1 MKQLKLIF
9 RGVLF
14 FGLLSISIIS
24 CSSDLEEEQ
33 QEFFDNLDSD
43 DKSTNRHGLRYSRIV
58 KMVGRAIGEKRSI
71 PDFNGDG
78 VTTGL
83 CFDLT
88 LIDVSNNQV
97 IGTATDCL
105 SNITVNADGSIAL
118 TGTAFF
124 DFNDGSG
131 SLVTRGLT
139 TVQPTTHGSPDIT
152 HITGAIPAADS
163 NDIIEG
169 TRHYKNAKGKIRL
182 SGAVNMHSPNEI
194 TFNCMF
200 IIPAKRPSYKAYGTS
215 VLRLKGTGLQRPP
228 SQFEQQQIGVDS
240 TAMCFD
246 INLLDART
254 DRKVGKGTDCL
265 SDIMVVELNEAGL
278 PRIKLKGTT
287 IYNFYSGT
295 FATQGLTTV
304 QPTTHGSPDVT
315 HITGAIPATDTTQ
328 NDFIYGDGYFS
339 NITGSA
345 RLSGAVNMSK
355 LDAEGKIDF
364 DCIFVLNYQHDELP
378 TITIK

>member
-1 MKQLKLIF
+1 MTQLKLIF
-9 RGVLF
+9 RGVFLF
-14 FGLLSISIIS
+14 SLLSLLVSS
-24 CSSDLEEEQ
+24 CSSDLEEDTATTSE
-33 QEFFDNLDSD
+33 SD
-43 DKSTNRHGLRYSRIV
+43 DKSADFSRLRYSRIV
-58 KMVGRAIGEKRSI
+58 KMVGRAVGEERSI

-83 CFDLT
+83 CFDLS

-105 SNITVNADGSIAL
+105 SNVTVNPDGSIAL

-139 TVQPTTHGSPDIT
+139 TVQPTTHGSPGIT
-152 HITGAIPAADS
+152 HITGAIPTADS

-194 TFNCMF
+194 TFNCIF
-200 IIPAKRPSYKAYGTS
+200 IIPAKRPSYRAYGTS
-215 VLRLKGTGLQRPP
+215 VLRLKGTGLKRAP
-228 SQFEQQQIGVDS
+228 SNFEKHQIGVDS

-246 INLLDART
+246 VNLLDART
-254 DRKVGKGTDCL
+254 NRKVGKGTDCL
-265 SDIMVVELNEAGL
+265 SDVMVVEVNEDGQ

-304 QPTTHGSPDVT
+304 QPTTHGSIDVT
-315 HITGAIPATDTTQ
+315 HITGAIPPKDTIQ

-339 NITGSA
+339 NIAGSS
-345 RLSGAVNMSK
+345 RLSGAVNMSR
-355 LDAEGKIDF
+355 LDTEDKIDF
-364 DCIFVLNYQHDELP
+364 DCIFVLNYKHDELP
-378 TITIK
+378 TITTK

>member
-1 MKQLKLIF
+1 MTLLKLISKGF
-9 RGVLF
+9 LLCCLF
-14 FGLLSISIIS
+14 SFTLQS
-24 CSSDLEEEQ
+24 CSSDMDEEPYDGSEST
-33 QEFFDNLDSD
+33 E
-43 DKSTNRHGLRYSRIV
+43 KSGDYSPLRYSRIV
-58 KMVGRAIGEKRSI
+58 KLVGRAIGEERSI

-97 IGTATDCL
+97 VGTATDCL
-105 SNITVNADGSIAL
+105 SNVTVNADGSIAL

-124 DFNDGSG
+124 NFNDGSG

-139 TVQPTTHGSPDIT
+139 TVQPTTHGSPGIT
-152 HITGAIPAADS
+152 HITGAIPTADS

-169 TRHYKNAKGKIRL
+169 TGHYKNAKGKIRL
-182 SGAVNMHSPNEI
+182 SGAVNMHSPNDI
-194 TFNCMF
+194 SFNCLF
-200 IIPAKRPSYKAYGTS
+200 IIPSKRPSYRSYGTS
-215 VLRLKGTGLQRPP
+215 VLRLKGTGTKRFP
-228 SQFEQQQIGVDS
+228 SEFEKQYIGVDS

-246 INLLDART
+246 VDLLDART
-254 DRKVGKGTDCL
+254 NRRVGNGTDCL
-265 SDIMVVELNEAGL
+265 SDVMVVEVDNAGL

-287 IYNFYSGT
+287 IYNFYTGT

-315 HITGAIPATDTTQ
+315 HITGAIPASTDSIN
-328 NDFIYGDGYFS
+328 NDFIYGDGYFT
-339 NITGSA
+339 NIKGSS

-355 LDAEGKIDF
+355 LDAEGKINF
-364 DCIFVLNYQHDELP
+364 DCIFVLNYEHDGMP
-378 TITIK
+378 DITTK